1 MKPFLRMRGPTFSSC
16 LQKSNCEKRSAPHFS
31 TLPRLLTVYT
41 APSQPVTAHSLLC
54 STPSQV
60 LARSRPE
67 LFFSGLWR
75 SRDEVH
81 LMLDSALQWI
91 FLTLNDSSFSE
102 HFYGIKR
109 VQWGAG
115 AGLSTKQ
122 MTVSFVCLVLVP
134 YLKVK
139 VERLHSVL
147 TDENE
152 TLGMWAW
159 QDCRTPTQLLK
170 LLLFKSI
177 PYLQSLWTLCHLV
190 FRLNYLIRS
199 SPHYSPLHWLAG
211 VKLVHYQA
219 TDVSE
224 KQKFFGRKV

>member
-1 MKPFLRMRGPTFSSC
+1 MAFNEAILTDERPNVFELLAEEQLREALRP
-16 LQKSNCEKRSAPHFS
+16 A
-31 TLPRLLTVYT
+31 LLYLTK
-41 APSQPVTAHSLLC
+41 
-54 STPSQV
+54 V

-211 VKLVHYQA
+211 LSIFPLFA
-219 TDVSE
+219 SRTLWISCRSE
-224 KQKFFGRKV
+224 VGTLSSN

>member
-1 MKPFLRMRGPTFSSC
+1 MVTHIIIQDLKTITQFLPGEAAMAFNEAILTDERPNFFELFAEEQLREALRP
-16 LQKSNCEKRSAPHFS
+16 A
-31 TLPRLLTVYT
+31 LLYLTK
-41 APSQPVTAHSLLC
+41 
-54 STPSQV
+54 V

-67 LFFSGLWR
+67 LFSWLWR

-102 HFYGIKR
+102 HFYGLKR
-109 VQWGAG
+109 VQEGAG
-115 AGLSTKQ
+115 GTQRLSTKQ
-122 MTVSFVCLVLVP
+122 MSVSFVCLVIVP

-159 QDCRTPTQLLK
+159 QDCRTLTQLLK
-170 LLLFKSI
+170 LLLFKST

-199 SPHYSPLHWLAG
+199 SPYYSPLHWLAG
-211 VKLVHYQA
+211 LSIFPFSHIMDFLQ
-219 TDVSE
+219 E
-224 KQKFFGRKV
+224 